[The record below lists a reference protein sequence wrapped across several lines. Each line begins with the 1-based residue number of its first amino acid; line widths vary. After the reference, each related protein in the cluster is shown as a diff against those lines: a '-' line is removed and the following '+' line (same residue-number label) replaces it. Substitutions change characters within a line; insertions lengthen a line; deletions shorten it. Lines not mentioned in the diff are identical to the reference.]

1 MNNIKNN
8 NEKQRIVKTLAAS
21 KQKKEN
27 RKAAMQSDE
36 RGERGGH
43 TRERER
49 LPSSYT
55 SLFDLFTPH

>member
-1 MNNIKNN
+1 MSMNNIKNN

-43 TRERER
+43 TREREIA
-49 LPSSYT
+49 LLLYFP
-55 SLFDLFTPH
+55 F